1 MGALSLS
8 LETLMPFSLVGF
20 FSSRRD
26 RRRQTWSFVHA
37 DDTKLP
43 APRQADSEPEAA
55 DVLQA
60 AVDTLDPM
68 TRSFGGD
75 VADFVEA
82 CIGAQVLTFDAP
94 ITGIR
99 IEPTVLGE
107 SRDGGFLIL
116 VTVGESTTVAS
127 GRLGADLFRDADDI
141 AAHVLGAVLSTA
153 NSIYRTLLS
162 TAAELSRDQR

>member
-1 MGALSLS
+1 MGVLSLF
-8 LETLMPFSLVGF
+8 LETLMPFSLCRF

-43 APRQADSEPEAA
+43 AHRQADSAPEVD
-55 DVLQA
+55 DVLGA
-60 AVDTLDPM
+60 AVNALEPV

-75 VADFVEA
+75 VADFIDV
-82 CIGAQVLTFDAP
+82 CISAQALTFDAP

-107 SRDGGFLIL
+107 SRDGGFLVL
-116 VTVGESTTVAS
+116 VTVGHVTTVAS

-141 AAHVLGAVLSTA
+141 AAHVLAAVMSTA
-153 NSIYRTLLS
+153 NSIYRSLLS
-162 TAAELSRDQR
+162 TADELTRSRS